1 MMMAPQPRRDLAA
14 TPRSLAATSQS
25 AGLVCSQACA
35 CRAPPQLLT
44 LLRKHCVEKAC
55 PIAGFSIQ
63 CDREVLQREMP
74 ETYSFLNHRIVDVS
88 SFTGMMERWLP
99 DALAA
104 WKEAQAQGPSNYNHR
119 AMNDVESSIQTM
131 HWVRRNLLVQPSAAE
146 AEEPK

>member
-1 MMMAPQPRRDLAA
+1 MRVPCAPA
-14 TPRSLAATSQS
+14 
-25 AGLVCSQACA
+25 
-35 CRAPPQLLT
+35 PQLLA
-44 LLRKHCVEKAC
+44 LLSKHCVEKAC

-74 ETYSFLNHRIVDVS
+74 EIYAFLNHRIIDVS

-104 WKEAQAQGPSNYNHR
+104 WKEDQGQGPSNYNHR
-119 AMNDVESSIQTM
+119 AMNDVEASIETM
-131 HWVRRNLLVQPSAAE
+131 HWVRRNLLVQPAAAE